1 MVGVLTQNESIEVII
16 GKRLE
21 KEGKYYAA
29 IWHYDR
35 AIKLNPNNP
44 NIHFFKGEALLNKA
58 SRGLD
63 KKDFES
69 TIEQFRIGLE
79 ILSAIEQFKI
89 GLEILEKESV
99 IQENNK
105 MIHEIR
111 SKIHL
116 LKAVRLWLLKDH
128 DGALDEVR
136 EVESASENVDS
147 KLREIARIIKNR
159 VSEDHDALCKNLY
172 GQSNTPVIDGNEER
186 KKIEKLKHYIEM
198 VRELS
203 LNG

>member
-69 TIEQFRIGLE
+69 TIEQF
-79 ILSAIEQFKI
+79 KI

-116 LKAVRLWLLKDH
+116 LKAVRLWLLEDH